1 MLKVCRVRVGAVRQR
16 GLSQVGPGVKSA
28 QLSGLRGQADSV
40 TRAPWDWGALGRLS
54 RAWGVFD
61 TLRPSQSPLGSGG
74 GGMTLQGGK
83 QVGTEAQR

>member
-1 MLKVCRVRVGAVRQR
+1 MRVGAVGQR

-28 QLSGLRGQADSV
+28 QLSGLRGQTDSV
-40 TRAPWDWGALGRLS
+40 TRAPWGWGALGRLS

-74 GGMTLQGGK
+74 GGMTLQAGK